1 VTDSNQPSST
11 PLVALAFF
19 GFVLIGATG
28 AAVGVLLPS
37 QIAYYHVNTAVIGLL
52 FFAFSTG
59 YFLSATS
66 AGLLT
71 QKLGQRWYLTGG
83 AALFL
88 ASTFAFAL
96 KPPFILALAT
106 NLLLGFSAAII
117 DAGFNAALAVL
128 PRRVNLLNSLHAFF
142 GIGALLGPLVAS
154 AMLTMHWEW
163 NVTYLVWCSLS
174 LPLLIGSAIFLRSPS
189 LSINVHQPEPSAAGN
204 VVFIGLKLHTIWLA
218 TLFLFLAVGIE
229 VSVGIWSYSFLLEE
243 RYLGALLAGWIVS
256 GYWLSLT
263 LGRFLLNRIAK
274 QLHMS
279 MTGMVYSCLA
289 GIGVSTLLIWLLPST
304 QTSTLGLCLIG
315 LFIGPIFPCAI
326 VLVPYLVPDRLV
338 YSVIGILIGI
348 SVLGGACFP
357 WLVGTLAQSIG
368 MWALLPCILAL
379 AVTMY
384 LNWWAMTRQL
394 TTMELAFR

>member
-1 VTDSNQPSST
+1 MTDSNRPSST
-11 PLVALAFF
+11 PLVVLAFF

-37 QIAYYHVNTAVIGLL
+37 QMVYYHVNTAVIGLL

-59 YFLSATS
+59 YFLSASS
-66 AGLLT
+66 AGLLI
-71 QKLGQRWYLTGG
+71 QKLDQCRYLTGG
-83 AALFL
+83 TALFL
-88 ASTFAFAL
+88 VSTFAFAL

-106 NLLLGFSAAII
+106 NLLLGFSTAII
-117 DAGFNAALAVL
+117 DVGFNAALAVL
-128 PRRVNLLNSLHAFF
+128 PSRVNLLNSLHAFF
-142 GIGALLGPLVAS
+142 GLGALLGPLVAS
-154 AMLTMHWEW
+154 AMLTIHWEW

-174 LPLLIGSAIFLRSPS
+174 LPLLIGSVVSLRSPS
-189 LSINVHQPEPSAAGN
+189 LSVSTEQAELSAAGN
-204 VVFIGLKLHTIWLA
+204 VVVIGLKLHAVWLA
-218 TLFLFLAVGIE
+218 MLFLFLAVGIE
-229 VSVGIWSYSFLLEE
+229 VSVGIWSYSFLLSE
-243 RYLGALLAGWIVS
+243 RHLGTLLAGWIVS

-279 MTGMVYSCLA
+279 MAGTAYSCLA

-304 QTSTLGLCLIG
+304 QATTLGFCLIG
-315 LFIGPIFPCAI
+315 FFVGPMFPSTI

-338 YSVIGILIGI
+338 SSLIGILIGI

-368 MWALLPCILAL
+368 IWVLLPCILAL
-379 AVTMY
+379 TTIMY
-384 LNWWAMTRQL
+384 LNWWVMTRQL
-394 TTMELAFR
+394 TTMEPAFR